1 MMEKFSKYQIKDQ
14 ISNYFLTFIKQ
25 TAAPKTSELDQ
36 QGTIKLNEQFS
47 TYLLTNS
54 EWLTEWMNVAVNV
67 QPFQNIKY
75 FLNYVLMDLGRSS
88 DSLEKNYKYGHGQSA
103 VNYLQSI
110 FLHAFLKALVSENNL
125 YVNLQFYLLLCHFL
139 ISR

>member
-25 TAAPKTSELDQ
+25 AAAPKTSELDQ

-47 TYLLTNS
+47 TYLLANS

-75 FLNYVLMDLGRSS
+75 F
-88 DSLEKNYKYGHGQSA
+88 
-103 VNYLQSI
+103 
-110 FLHAFLKALVSENNL
+110 
-125 YVNLQFYLLLCHFL
+125 
-139 ISR
+139 